1 MLERVECDSDP
12 PPAIG
17 HPRGPPELESGENWS
32 GERDR
37 ACLFV
42 LAALASC

>member
-1 MLERVECDSDP
+1 MLERGDMIVTP
-12 PPAIG
+12 PPAVVT
-17 HPRGPPELESGENWS
+17 PRGPPELESGENQS
-32 GERDR
+32 GERSR